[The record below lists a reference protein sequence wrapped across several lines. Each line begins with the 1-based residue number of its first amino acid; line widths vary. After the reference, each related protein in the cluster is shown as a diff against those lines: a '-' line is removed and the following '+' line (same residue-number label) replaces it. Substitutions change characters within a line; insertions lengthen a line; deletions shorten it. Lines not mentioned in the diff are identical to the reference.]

1 MPDKTAETAAAT
13 DRLFAGAPVIPV
25 LVIEDAEQAVPLAK
39 ALVAGGLPVL
49 EITLRSAAAL
59 EAIRRI
65 AQGVPEAI
73 VGAGTVLNPA
83 QFAAAQLAGARF
95 VIAPGGTDSLYAAAK
110 DTGLTFVPAVA
121 TASEIM
127 RALDHGFSRLKFFP
141 AESSGGM
148 AALKS
153 FAGPFPA
160 VKFCPTGGVS
170 EANLAAYSALPNVFA
185 AGGSWLAP
193 KEKVAAGDWAGIT
206 AIAKKAVATAKGA

>member
-1 MPDKTAETAAAT
+1 MNGVS
-13 DRLFAGAPVIPV
+13 FVV
-25 LVIEDAEQAVPLAK
+25 M
-39 ALVAGGLPVL
+39 
-49 EITLRSAAAL
+49 
-59 EAIRRI
+59 IRRPPRSTRTEPLLPYTTL
-65 AQGVPEAI
+65 VRAI
-73 VGAGTVLNPA
+73 G
-83 QFAAAQLAGARF
+83 
-95 VIAPGGTDSLYAAAK
+95 PGGTDSLDAAAK

-160 VKFCPTGGVS
+160 VKFCSTGGIS
-170 EANLAAYSALPNVFA
+170 EANLAAYAALPNVFA

-193 KEKVAAGDWAGIT
+193 KRSEEHTSEFQSLMRIPYAGF
-206 AIAKKAVATAKGA
+206 